1 MRLSDAVFNAA
12 DEFHI
17 SQLTPLYML
26 TLKNGY
32 GHMAQPRFRC
42 EVDNTEMSV
51 IEMNVTALSP
61 SGNLINIQFDHTK
74 RDILQKLPMPESHE
88 SFIVYLEQSDNQF
101 DEFEDKGIP
110 YKTNHVSLIFKPE
123 STDYNNPDAIAI
135 ARFKYQQCW
144 TMDNA
149 FIPPCITLKANA
161 DLWNLTHAYHRILS
175 DLQNALV
182 SKSLSE
188 AGKEVLA
195 LMPVISSITTE
206 VGKERDEMS
215 PKHLVTIMQQCIS
228 AFYFTLLSGSQYALP
243 ESESCKA
250 FVEAEFLS
258 SRIDI
263 LVNEGIR
270 LTQLI
275 LQQIDAMKQA
285 VPLPQSEP
293 QIVQRPVRQ
302 PRTLDTS
309 SERKSFKSRK

>member
-12 DEFHI
+12 DEFHL
-17 SQLTPLYML
+17 SQLTPLYMFM
-26 TLKNGY
+26 LKNGY

-51 IEMNVTALSP
+51 IEMNVTAISP
-61 SGNLINIQFDHTK
+61 SGQFINIQFDRTE
-74 RDILQKLPMPESHE
+74 REMLQKLPMPESHE
-88 SFIVYLEQSDNQF
+88 TFIVYLEQTGSLF

-110 YKTNHVSLIFKPE
+110 YKTERISLIFKPE
-123 STDYNNPDAIAI
+123 SVDYNNPDAIAV

-161 DLWNLTHAYHRILS
+161 DLWNLTHTYHRILS

-182 SKSLSE
+182 SKSSSELRNEVVSLIPVLS
-188 AGKEVLA
+188 L
-195 LMPVISSITTE
+195 ITTE
-206 VGKERDEMS
+206 VAKERDEMS
-215 PKHLVTIMQQCIS
+215 PKHLVTLMQQCIGV
-228 AFYFTLLSGSQYALP
+228 FYFTLQHGFRYVLP

-250 FVEAEFLS
+250 FIEAEFLS

-275 LQQIDAMKQA
+275 LQQIGALKQEIP
-285 VPLPQSEP
+285 VPQPEP
-293 QIVQRPVRQ
+293 QVVQRPVRQ
-302 PRTLDTS
+302 PRMLDTS
-309 SERKSFKSRK
+309 SERHSFKSRK

>member
-17 SQLTPLYML
+17 SRLMPLYML

-32 GHMAQPRFRC
+32 GHMVQPRFRC

-51 IEMNVTALSP
+51 IEMNATALSS
-61 SGNLINIQFDHTK
+61 SGQLINIQFDHTE
-74 RDILQKLPMPESHE
+74 REMFQKLPVPESHDT
-88 SFIVYLEQSDNQF
+88 FIVYLEQSGSQF

-123 STDYNNPDAIAI
+123 STGYSNPDAIAV

-144 TMDNA
+144 TMDNT

-161 DLWNLTHAYHRILS
+161 DLWNLTHTYHRILS

-182 SKSLSE
+182 GKLSSE

-195 LMPVISSITTE
+195 LIPVISSITTE

-215 PKHLVTIMQQCIS
+215 PKHLVTLMQQCIS
-228 AFYFTLLSGSQYALP
+228 AFYFTLRSQYALP

-250 FVEAEFLS
+250 FVDAEFLS
-258 SRIDI
+258 TRIDI

-275 LQQIDAMKQA
+275 LQQIDTLKQA
-285 VPLPQSEP
+285 VHISQAEP
-293 QIVQRPVRQ
+293 QIVQRTIRQ

>member
-12 DEFHI
+12 DEYHI
-17 SQLTPLYML
+17 SRLVPLFML
-26 TLKNGY
+26 MLKGGY

-42 EVDNTEMSV
+42 EVDNAEMSV

-61 SGNLINIQFDHTK
+61 SGQFINIQFDHTE
-74 RDILQKLPMPESHE
+74 RGMLQKLPMPESHE
-88 SFIVYLEQSDNQF
+88 PFIVYLEQSDSRF

-110 YKTNHVSLIFKPE
+110 YKTNSISLVFKPE
-123 STDYNNPDAIAI
+123 SVGYSNPDAIAV

-161 DLWNLTHAYHRILS
+161 DLWNLTHTYHRILS
-175 DLQNALV
+175 DLQSALV
-182 SKSLSE
+182 GKCSSE
-188 AGKEVLA
+188 AGNEVLS
-195 LMPVISSITTE
+195 LIPVIASITTE

-215 PKHLVTIMQQCIS
+215 PKHLVTLMQQCIS
-228 AFYFTLLSGSQYALP
+228 ALYFTFQPGFQYLLS
-243 ESESCKA
+243 ESESYKA
-250 FVEAEFLS
+250 FIEAEFLP

-270 LTQLI
+270 LTQLL
-275 LQQIDAMKQA
+275 LQHIVELKQA
-285 VPLPQSEP
+285 VLPQVEP
-293 QIVQRPVRQ
+293 QVVTRPVRQ
-302 PRTLDTS
+302 PRMLDTS